1 MTHSPEAN
9 AKRSASLQGNQCA
22 LKLNTV
28 ELRQEAYRQYC
39 AHLASGLNKFS
50 FYFEH
55 PELTLT
61 TDTMEK
67 YLKEYASEFDPR
79 LMKVALAKR
88 FKFWEQE
95 GMKLMQGKYKAG
107 SPVVWQTFMRN
118 SFRNEG
124 WDRELTTHTMNP
136 DMVLHMERLRAEI
149 AVYKDKPKEIEVTPI
164 EKQGEV

>member
-1 MTHSPEAN
+1 MSHSPEVN
-9 AKRSASLQGNQCA
+9 AARSIAQQGNQSA
-22 LKLNTV
+22 LKLDTV
-28 ELRQEAYRQYC
+28 ELRQEAYKQYC
-39 AHLASGLNKFS
+39 KHLASGLNKHS

-61 TDTMEK
+61 AETMDK
-67 YLKEYASEFDPR
+67 YIKEYASEFDPR

-88 FKFWEQE
+88 FRFWEQE

-136 DMVLHMERLRAEI
+136 DMVVHMERLRAEI
-149 AVYKDKPKEIEVTPI
+149 ALYKDKPKEIEVKPL
-164 EKQGEV
+164 EESS